1 MQQTVAAADRPAV
14 RSERYQGE
22 FEDDERHGHGTCVFA
37 DGGKYTG
44 AWRTGT
50 IEGKG
55 RYEHANGDVFEG
67 EFSNRRRVRGRLQLA
82 DGGDEYENSKKVL
95 IGDVDC
101 TVEANKQLC
110 EDQAVEGYPTARSAW
125 NLAQSR
131 NVDTPI
137 IDEVYAMLHEGK
149 DLRQALFDLTTR
161 VSKAED

>member
-1 MQQTVAAADRPAV
+1 MSHEQPSSAEARPSV

-82 DGGDEYENSKKVL
+82 DGGDEYDGEFDGEL
-95 IGDVDC
+95 PHG
-101 TVEANKQLC
+101 
-110 EDQAVEGYPTARSAW
+110 
-125 NLAQSR
+125 
-131 NVDTPI
+131 
-137 IDEVYAMLHEGK
+137 EGK
-149 DLRQALFDLTTR
+149 RTYAAVWLRSRAQTSLPRASLIAVLACPVKR
-161 VSKAED
+161 CWCRK